1 MKLDWRPVAP
11 GAGSEIST
19 SLTDAEADRLRLLA
33 ADADV
38 LEIGSAYGFSAIV
51 MALAGA
57 TVVAVDPHL
66 WLRSYEPM
74 VANLNAYQVADRVD
88 IRRGG
93 CQNIVP
99 QLIAEGRTFDVIW
112 IDGDHEQAAVERD
125 VALAL
130 PLLRPGVGVLACHDY
145 GEDTCPGVRA
155 ALEPKLGPPGELV
168 DTLAVYRG
176 LA

>member
-11 GAGSEIST
+11 GAGPEIST
-19 SLTDAEADRLRLLA
+19 SLTDAEADKLRLLA
-33 ADADV
+33 ADGDV

-66 WLRSYEPM
+66 WLRSYDPM
-74 VANLNAYQVADRVD
+74 VANLAAYKVPHLVD
-88 IRRGG
+88 IRRGPS
-93 CQNIVP
+93 QTI
-99 QLIAEGRTFDVIW
+99 LLELTAEGHTFDLVW

-130 PLLRPGVGVLACHDY
+130 PLLRPGSGVLACHDWD
-145 GEDTCPGVRA
+145 EATCPGVRA
-155 ALEPKLGPPGELV
+155 ALEAKLGPPHELV
-168 DTLAVYRG
+168 DTLAIYRG